1 MNLQP
6 KELAL
11 KIARLLDTKKAL
23 DLSVLEVTG
32 VTEIADYF
40 VICTG
45 NSSTQVRACAEEVE
59 FKLKQEE
66 ILPLHIEGHQTKN
79 WIVMDYGCV
88 VVHVF
93 DPEARAFY
101 DLERLWADGITVDP
115 AEYACE
121 QA

>member
-23 DLSVLEVTG
+23 DLSLLEVTG

-45 NSSTQVRACAEEVE
+45 NSSTQVRAFSEEVE
-59 FKLKQEE
+59 FKLKQEG
-66 ILPLHIEGHQTKN
+66 ILPLHIEGHQTKS
-79 WIVMDYGCV
+79 WVVMDYGSV

-93 DPEARAFY
+93 DPEARAYY
-101 DLERLWADGITVDP
+101 DLERLWADGVAVP
-115 AEYACE
+115 PSEYAAAQE
-121 QA
+121 